1 MQFEIWIA
9 SASCCFQ
16 LSKYSSKQFLHYFFY
31 CLLRYRASEQIIISD
46 CCIFVGNG
54 NGSIVGELQMHHG
67 ILRECIEQLK
77 AAESSRTTLIS
88 LLREA
93 LHEQVSNF
101 KQVEERLQLHLVKLS
116 VFLSYAYE
124 PCVVNM
130 QEMKIEQVRNQL
142 QVIFT
147 LLNIFRSAMVSFSNR
162 VQ

>member
-1 MQFEIWIA
+1 
-9 SASCCFQ
+9 
-16 LSKYSSKQFLHYFFY
+16 
-31 CLLRYRASEQIIISD
+31 
-46 CCIFVGNG
+46 
-54 NGSIVGELQMHHG
+54 MHHG

-77 AAESSRTTLIS
+77 AAESSRTTLLS

-101 KQVEERLQLHLVKLS
+101 KQVEGRLQLHLVKLS

-130 QEMKIEQVRNQL
+130 QELKIEQVRNQL

-147 LLNIFRSAMVSFSNR
+147 LLSIFRSAMVSFSNR
-162 VQ
+162 VQQLPNHSTVSSMSTDAGAYCGFKQSHPVLITKYIRCMWA